1 MKLPGHEKLDL
12 RGVTNM
18 NHKAPIRIIKRGQR
32 QGENRVAETGAPEDV
47 SNLRHGA
54 REVAG
59 NITAWVKEFKGR
71 RPADPR
77 QAFAKLFAETSP
89 TLDPLT

>member
-1 MKLPGHEKLDL
+1 
-12 RGVTNM
+12 M

-32 QGENRVAETGAPEDV
+32 QGEKRVSETRAEDA
-47 SNLRHGA
+47 SNLRQGA

-77 QAFAKLFAETSP
+77 RAFEKLFVETSP
-89 TLDPLT
+89 SLDPAT

>member
-1 MKLPGHEKLDL
+1 MKLPGHEKLDS

-18 NHKAPIRIIKRGQR
+18 NHKASIRIIKRGQR
-32 QGENRVAETGAPEDV
+32 QCENRVAETGAPDG

-71 RPADPR
+71 RPVDPR
-77 QAFAKLFAETSP
+77 RAFAKLFVETSP
-89 TLDPLT
+89 SLDPLT